1 MSAAMQVKAM
11 LGDDPDERLLADAL
25 EGSSDVMELLDRLI
39 ERSNA
44 DAALVRAGKE
54 RLARIDARNERTRTI
69 IARMLEALDLRRL
82 ERPLA
87 TLTLADARRGVVITD
102 EDELPPAFVR
112 TAPDKAAILSA
123 LNAGEVVPGAALSNG
138 AGPTL
143 RITTR

>member
-1 MSAAMQVKAM
+1 M

-25 EGSSDVMELLDRLI
+25 EGGSDVFELLDRLI
-39 ERSNA
+39 ERSSA

-54 RLARIDARNERTRTI
+54 RLARIDARNERTRAL

-112 TAPDKAAILSA
+112 TRPGQGGDPERAERGRGRAGGRASA
-123 LNAGEVVPGAALSNG
+123 TARGRCSA
-138 AGPTL
+138 
-143 RITTR
+143 